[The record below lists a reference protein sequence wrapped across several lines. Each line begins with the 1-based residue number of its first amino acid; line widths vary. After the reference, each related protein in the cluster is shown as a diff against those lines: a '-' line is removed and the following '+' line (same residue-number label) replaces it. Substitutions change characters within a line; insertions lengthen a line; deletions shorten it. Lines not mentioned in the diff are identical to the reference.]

1 MATLRNQKFSWDN
14 DDLNPKCKAV
24 LDLLNDLVTHF
35 RYLMEDTQSPLPK
48 GHSKPCAKAIAKVR
62 PLKTLKYF
70 NSIFIR
76 SKNRFKCSMMSQTMS
91 LFQLQEQNHL
101 KI

>member
-48 GHSKPCAKAIAKVR
+48 GHSKPCAKAIAKV
-62 PLKTLKYF
+62 KSEK
-70 NSIFIR
+70 IFLELFL
-76 SKNRFKCSMMSQTMS
+76 FKG
-91 LFQLQEQNHL
+91 
-101 KI
+101 

>member
-48 GHSKPCAKAIAKVR
+48 GHSKPCAKAIAKVN
-62 PLKTLKYF
+62 LSMKSLSCVLNEYF
-70 NSIFIR
+70 
-76 SKNRFKCSMMSQTMS
+76 KG
-91 LFQLQEQNHL
+91 
-101 KI
+101 

>member
-48 GHSKPCAKAIAKVR
+48 GHSKPCAKAIAKVKSEKISLELFPR
-62 PLKTLKYF
+62 LGRAFSFLYSIPLTCLKG
-70 NSIFIR
+70 
-76 SKNRFKCSMMSQTMS
+76 
-91 LFQLQEQNHL
+91 
-101 KI
+101 